1 MKLDRFFEGGFGRY
15 VLPGVIMQSVLIGGG
30 YATGREI
37 VEYGA
42 RLGSLG
48 WISGLTALCGFS
60 FLSFLTFE
68 LARVFKAYD
77 YRSLVKQVAWK
88 FWFLFEI
95 VYVILGMIVIAVMA
109 SATGEIVE
117 QTLGVDY
124 WAGVGAIT
132 VVVGIL
138 NFYGRN
144 LIERFKTFGT
154 AVLYIGYLL
163 FSSVV
168 LFSRWDSVMTVMAAG
183 ETSFETESVSVWTAV
198 TLGIVYMGYNLVF
211 APALFTLRRQSTRK
225 ETFWSGMITGVLMT
239 FPWFLTYFCLMGFYP
254 DGEVLGA
261 TVPWL
266 VMLERIGGKFLI
278 ALFGVVVGW
287 TLIETATGIIH
298 AIVERLHAHTE
309 QVGRPKM
316 THLQDAIFATGMLV
330 ISVGLAR
337 IGIIDLIAKG
347 YAAMS
352 YGMIAVYIIPLM
364 TIGVYRIL
372 NPDWKSDFWETS

>member
-1 MKLDRFFEGGFGRY
+1 MKIDRFFEGGFGRY
-15 VLPGVIMQSVLIGGG
+15 VIPGVIMQSVLIGGG

-48 WISGLTALCGFS
+48 WISGLTALFGFS
-60 FLSFLTFE
+60 LLSFLTFE

-117 QTLGVDY
+117 QTLGVNY

-154 AVLYIGYLL
+154 ATLYLGYLL
-163 FSSVV
+163 FASIV
-168 LFSRWDSVMTVMAAG
+168 LSSRWDSVMTVMVAG
-183 ETSFETESVSVWTAV
+183 ETSFETGPISAWTAV
-198 TLGIVYMGYNLVF
+198 TLGIVYIGYNLVF

-254 DGEVLGA
+254 DREVLGA

-266 VMLERIGGKFLI
+266 VMLERIGGKSLI
-278 ALFGVVVGW
+278 VLFGVIVGW

-298 AIVERLHAHTE
+298 AIVERLHAHAE
-309 QVGRPKM
+309 QASRRKM
-316 THLQDAIFATGMLV
+316 THLQDAMFATGMLV

-347 YAAMS
+347 YLAMS
-352 YGMIAVYIIPLM
+352 YGMIVVYIIPLM

-372 NPDWKSDFWETS
+372 NPDWKSDFWARA

>member
-48 WISGLTALCGFS
+48 WISGLTALFGFS

-68 LARVFKAYD
+68 LARVFKVYD

-95 VYVILGMIVIAVMA
+95 VYVVLGMIVIAVMA

-124 WAGVGAIT
+124 WVGVGAIT

-138 NFYGRN
+138 NFYGRH

-154 AVLYIGYLL
+154 AALYLGYLL
-163 FSSVV
+163 FASIV
-168 LFSRWDSVMTVMAAG
+168 LSSRWDSVVTVLREG
-183 ETSFETESVSVWTAV
+183 ETSFESGTVTVWTAMTV
-198 TLGIVYMGYNLVF
+198 GIVYIGYNLVF

-254 DGEVLGA
+254 EGEVLGA

-278 ALFGVVVGW
+278 VLFGVVVGW

-298 AIVERLHAHTE
+298 AIVERLHAHAE
-309 QVGRPKM
+309 QAGRPHM
-316 THLQDAIFATGMLV
+316 THLQDAMFATGMLV
-330 ISVGLAR
+330 VSVGLAR

-347 YAAMS
+347 YSAMS

-372 NPDWKSDFWETS
+372 NPDWKRDFWARA